1 MANNNQ
7 EINPFPIL
15 AYHGTEYFCDRK
27 DETKKLIEAL
37 KNGRNITLISPRRMG
52 KTGLIKHVFEQISSK
67 EAICIYVDLDQTT
80 CLTDMVK
87 ALGEKILDKIG
98 MPSGRVW
105 KEIVSWFK
113 SLRPVMTA
121 DPATGNPEISL
132 DIQPTAAEASLGE
145 MFGWLEKSKLPCYVA
160 LDEFQTI
167 AEYPEPKMEAL
178 LRSHIQ
184 HLTNVNFIFAGSQKH
199 LMTEMFTSANRPFFQ
214 STQMFPLYEIPEEA
228 YFEFAQ
234 HHFER
239 NKQTLQKDTFHEL
252 YTTVFGHTWY
262 IQCVLNRLYQY
273 KIRQI
278 DKTALTSTINDILD
292 EYKETFRTYCKLL
305 TSNQLSVIK
314 AIAKDGI
321 AKEISGKDFLQK
333 HQLGAGSTVRSAVNV
348 LIDKDLIADSEDGY
362 SVYDRFFGLWL
373 RK

>member
-15 AYHGTEYFCDRK
+15 AYHGKEYFCDRK
-27 DETKKLIEAL
+27 DETKKLTEAL

-67 EAICIYVDLDQTT
+67 EAICIYVDLDQTIR
-80 CLTDMVK
+80 LADMVK
-87 ALGEKILDKIG
+87 ALGEKILGKIG

-105 KEIVSWFK
+105 KEIASWFK

-145 MFGWLEKSKLPCYVA
+145 MLGWLEKSKLPCYVA

-167 AEYPEPKMEAL
+167 AEYPEPKIEAL

-214 STQMFPLYEIPEEA
+214 STQMFPLYEIPEDA

-234 HHFER
+234 HHFEK
-239 NKQTLQKDTFHEL
+239 NKQTLQKDTFLEL
-252 YTTVFGHTWY
+252 YTNVFGHTWY

-278 DKTALTSTINDILD
+278 DKTALTSAINDILD

-314 AIAKDGI
+314 AIAKEGV

-333 HQLGAGSTVRSAVNV
+333 HQLGAGSTVRSAVSV
-348 LIDKDLIADSEDGY
+348 LIDKDLIAESEDGY
-362 SVYDRFFGLWL
+362 SIYDRFFGLWL

>member
-67 EAICIYVDLDQTT
+67 EAICIYVDLDQST

-333 HQLGAGSTVRSAVNV
+333 HKLGAGSTVRSAVNV

>member
-1 MANNNQ
+1 
-7 EINPFPIL
+7 
-15 AYHGTEYFCDRK
+15 
-27 DETKKLIEAL
+27 
-37 KNGRNITLISPRRMG
+37 MG

-105 KEIVSWFK
+105 KEIVSLFK

-362 SVYDRFFGLWL
+362 SIYDRFFGLWL